1 MTHSVDS
8 SHLKEAAATLESEIQ
23 AAGVHIHQTVEGD
36 VMAAAPHSI
45 SWECDTASISVCS
58 GMVILNVFFKH
69 SWGTGTHT
77 EHIITPQQ

>member
-1 MTHSVDS
+1 MAPLGSLMTHSVDS

-45 SWECDTASISVCS
+45 SLECDTASISACS

-69 SWGTGTHT
+69 S
-77 EHIITPQQ
+77 